1 MIVNEEVKRQKK
13 ELRKKLMDKQH
24 NLDPMYKESASK
36 EILEV
41 LKKQK
46 DYLLAGTIFIYVGQ
60 ETEVNTTLII
70 QDALAKGKRVLVPKT
85 VSLGHM
91 EACEIDS
98 MEDLSPGLHGI
109 LEPKD
114 LAYQM
119 DPGKIDIAFVP
130 CVAFTKEGY
139 RLGYGGGFYDRFLPR
154 GRFKRIL
161 VAFSEMEEDALPR
174 DVFDEKVHGILTEK
188 GYSNL

>member
-1 MIVNEEVKRQKK
+1 MIVNEEVKLQKK
-13 ELRKKLMDKQH
+13 ELRRKLMDKQH

-174 DVFDEKVHGILTEK
+174 DVFDEKVHGILTEE